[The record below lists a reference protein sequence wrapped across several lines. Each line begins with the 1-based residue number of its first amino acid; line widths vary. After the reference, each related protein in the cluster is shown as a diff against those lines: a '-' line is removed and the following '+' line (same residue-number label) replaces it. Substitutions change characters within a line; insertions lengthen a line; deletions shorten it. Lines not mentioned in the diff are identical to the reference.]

1 MTRTAIVN
9 ARVLTR
15 DGFGEGRAILL
26 DGPDILGL
34 SDQVPP
40 DFELQDCS
48 GLTIV
53 PGFID
58 VQVNGG
64 GGRLFNDDPSVATV
78 ACMAAAHR
86 RYGTTGLLPT
96 LISDDLAVV
105 AQAIRAVD
113 EAIEAGVPGVL
124 GIHLEGPFLA
134 PARKGAHRADKL
146 RLLEDRDLPILL
158 SARRGITHITLA
170 PECVTPDQIRHLTAN
185 GAIVSLG
192 HSDATYAQAHAALAA
207 GATGFTHLFNAMSQL
222 TGREPGLVGAA
233 LASREAFCGI
243 IADGEHVHPA
253 SLAAAWHGLGANRL
267 MLVTD
272 AMSLAGT
279 DLDSFHLQGRTITRS
294 GDALHTAEG
303 TLAGSALTMIAAVRR
318 MIELAGISLTESVSA
333 ASTVPAK
340 FLGLS
345 TRMGLIEPGHRAN
358 LVALDKRLD
367 VVATWID
374 ADRASA

>member
-1 MTRTAIVN
+1 MSRTAIVN

-15 DGFGEGRAILL
+15 EGVLEGRALLL
-26 DGPDILGL
+26 DGPNILGL
-34 SDQVPP
+34 CKRIPD

-64 GGRLFNDDPSVATV
+64 GGRLFNDDPSADTV
-78 ACMAAAHR
+78 ACMASAHR

-96 LISDDLAVV
+96 LISDDLDIVE
-105 AQAIRAVD
+105 QAIKAVD
-113 EAIEAGVPGVL
+113 EAIEAGVPGVI
-124 GIHLEGPFLA
+124 GIHLEGPYLA

-146 RLLEDRDLPILL
+146 RVLEDRHIPLLL
-158 SARRGITHITLA
+158 SSRRGLTHITLA
-170 PECVTPDQIRHLTAN
+170 PECVTTDQIRQLRSQ

-192 HSDATYAQAHAALAA
+192 HSGATCAEAAAALDA
-207 GATGFTHLFNAMSQL
+207 GATGFTHLFNAMSQM
-222 TGREPGLVGAA
+222 TSREPGMVGAA
-233 LASREAFCGI
+233 LGSAEAFCGI
-243 IADGEHVHPA
+243 IADGEHVHPT
-253 SLAAAWHGLGANRL
+253 SLMVAFRGLGPERL

-279 DLDSFHLQGRTITRS
+279 ELSNFELQGRKITKR
-294 GDALHTAEG
+294 GDALLTEEG

-318 MIELAGISLTESVSA
+318 ISELPGLSFEEAVAMASA
-333 ASTVPAK
+333 TPAK

-345 TRMGLIEPGHRAN
+345 AVVGRIKPGQRAN
-358 LVALDKRLD
+358 LVALDERHN
-367 VVATWID
+367 VAATWI
-374 ADRASA
+374 AASFQAH